1 MKKLFLTAILALA
14 LVNGFAQK
22 KSKLDFSKGQKSIYY
37 ARFEGGK
44 PDQESNPIILAIQGK
59 CSVTKE
65 NFGEKKMIAQVPTE
79 LGFVMLD
86 SAKYFQTAILQSG
99 EHIMTETAFE
109 KLPKL
114 EPTDKKDTVLGFA
127 CAVFTTSIRSNRVD
141 ISVYQETNG
150 VKASPLP
157 SLGIPEGIALRI
169 VINGNTEIRAYNI
182 VENIASQKLVLSPKY
197 KTVAGAAY
205 RAKISAGY
213 ITTIPIFQNQQ
224 LCFDCV
230 DTTIQNDL
238 LIYNTIAGK
247 GTVVLKKVSIPK
259 LEKGLLFAELTEFS
273 NGDAYDRTGSVFIIP
288 ENYPLTFL
296 TGCLEGVDK
305 LPIFTGRNGKKYQG
319 MVATEN
325 YEPIVEL
332 LRFYTPFGVHH
343 FNAQVAVEGLVW
355 NDSAYYKQDITPL
368 MPYLKES
375 VWIGAFIGNYDKGG
389 HKINL
394 SLKHYPESKEVE
406 QNPSTTS
413 KPWFKPLFCT
423 NNVLEMVGQ
432 EYATLFDQD
441 SLTVT
446 FTVPENVTNLK
457 LRYITTG
464 HGGWGGGDEFNPK
477 ENEIFVDGK
486 KIYGFIPW
494 RTDCGT
500 YRLTNPASGNFWNG
514 TSSSDYSRSGWC
526 PGTATNPI
534 DILFPNLSAGT
545 HTLKIAIKQGAP
557 EGGSFSAWNISG
569 ILMGDRKQ

>member
-1 MKKLFLTAILALA
+1 MKKILITAILALV
-14 LVNGFAQK
+14 LINGFAQK
-22 KSKLDFSKGQKSIYY
+22 KSKLDFSKGQRSIYY

-44 PDQESNPIILAIQGK
+44 PDEESNPIILSIEGK
-59 CSVTKE
+59 SSVTRE
-65 NFGEKKMIAQVPTE
+65 SFGEKKMIASVPTE
-79 LGFVMLD
+79 LRFVMLD

-99 EHIMTETAFE
+99 EHLKTETTFD

-127 CAVFTTSIRSNRVD
+127 CTIYTTSIRSNRVD
-141 ISVYQETNG
+141 ISVYKETNG

-157 SLGIPEGIALRI
+157 SVGLPDGIAMRI

-197 KTVAGAAY
+197 ITVTSAAY

-213 ITTIPIFQNQQ
+213 ITTIPVFQNQQ

-288 ENYPLTFL
+288 DNFPLTFL
-296 TGCLEGVDK
+296 TGCLEGVEK

-343 FNAQVAVEGLVW
+343 FNSQVAVEGLTW
-355 NDSAYYKQDITPL
+355 NDSAFYKQDITPL
-368 MPYLKES
+368 MPYLKEG

-389 HKINL
+389 HRINL
-394 SLKHYPESKEVE
+394 SLKYYPDSKEIV
-406 QNPSTTS
+406 NTPSTKG
-413 KPWFKPLFCT
+413 KPWIKPLFCT
-423 NNVLEMVGQ
+423 TNVLEMAGQ
-432 EYATLFDQD
+432 EYGTLFDQD
-441 SLTVT
+441 SLTIN
-446 FTVPENVTNLK
+446 FTIPEDITNLK

-464 HGGWGGGDEFNPK
+464 HGGWGEGDEFNPK
-477 ENEIFVDGK
+477 ENEIFIDGRK
-486 KIYGFIPW
+486 VYGFIPW

-500 YRLTNPASGNFWNG
+500 YRLLNPASGNFWNG

-526 PGTATNPI
+526 PGTATNPTEVPI
-534 DILFPNLSAGT
+534 PALSAGP
-545 HTLKIAIKQGAP
+545 HTMKIAIKQGAP

-569 ILMGDRKQ
+569 VLIGEQK